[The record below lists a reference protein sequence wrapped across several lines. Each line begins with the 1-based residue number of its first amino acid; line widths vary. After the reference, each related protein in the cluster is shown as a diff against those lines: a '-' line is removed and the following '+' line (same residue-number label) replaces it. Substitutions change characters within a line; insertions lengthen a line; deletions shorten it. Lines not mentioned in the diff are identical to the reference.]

1 MAESLAANGDTPALN
16 GKLADNVLLF
26 ARLLRAAGLQLGTGK
41 IIDAIGAVNL
51 VGVESQ
57 RDLHTALFSQFVTR
71 HEQTPLFDQAFAL
84 FWRNPRLMEKLM
96 GAMLPTTRTEQDQEQ
111 VLRRLG
117 EALSRGGEVQTDPQE
132 QEVELQANLSF
143 SDREILQLKDFE
155 QMSEAELQIARNMLQ
170 KLKLPVPDVRSRRF
184 RASKQKSRIDMRKT
198 LQQSLRNSA
207 TIPLQFKRNRVRPPA
222 IVVLCDISGSMA
234 QYSRMFLHFM
244 HAISNH
250 RDRVH
255 SFVFGT
261 RLTNISRYLRNKD
274 VDIALEA
281 TSCAVEDWSGG
292 TRIGLCL
299 EQFNRL
305 WSRRVLSQGAV
316 VILLTDGL
324 DRGEGDG
331 LQKQMDRL
339 SKSCRQLIWLNPLLR
354 YDKFEPKAQG
364 IQSMLPYVDVFRSA
378 HSVNS
383 LAELPHLLSQS
394 RKQVA

>member
-1 MAESLAANGDTPALN
+1 MAESFAVSGESPALS
-16 GKLADNVLLF
+16 GRLADNVLLF

-41 IIDAIGAVNL
+41 ILDAIEAVNL

-57 RDLHTALFSQFVTR
+57 RDLHIALLSQFVTR
-71 HEQTPLFDQAFAL
+71 HEQTPLFDQAFSL

-96 GAMLPTTRTEQDQEQ
+96 GAMLPTLRTEKDQEQ

-117 EALSRGGEVQTDPQE
+117 EALSKGSEAQSDPQE

-143 SDREILQLKDFE
+143 SDREILQSKDFE

-184 RASKQKSRIDMRKT
+184 QASNQQARIDMRKT

-394 RKQVA
+394 RKRVA

>member
-1 MAESLAANGDTPALN
+1 MAESPAVTGDTPALN

-41 IIDAIGAVNL
+41 IIHAIEAVNL

-57 RDLHTALFSQFVTR
+57 RNLHTALLSQFVTR
-71 HEQTPLFDQAFAL
+71 HEQTPLFDQAFSL

-96 GAMLPTTRTEQDQEQ
+96 GAMLPTVRTEKDQEQ
-111 VLRRLG
+111 ILRRLG
-117 EALSRGGEVQTDPQE
+117 EALYKSGELQTDPQE
-132 QEVELQANLSF
+132 EEVELQANLSF
-143 SDREILQLKDFE
+143 SDREILQSKDFE
-155 QMSEAELQIARNMLQ
+155 QMSEVELQIARNMLQ

-184 RASKQKSRIDMRKT
+184 QASKQKARIDMRKT

-281 TSCAVEDWSGG
+281 TSRAVVDWSGG

-324 DRGEGDG
+324 DRGEGDE

-339 SKSCRQLIWLNPLLR
+339 SKSCRQFIWLNPLLR

-364 IQSMLPYVDVFRSA
+364 ILSMLPYVDVFRSA
-378 HSVNS
+378 HSVQS
-383 LAELPHLLSQS
+383 LAELPDLLSQS
-394 RKQVA
+394 PKLVA

>member
-1 MAESLAANGDTPALN
+1 MAESFAASGESPALS
-16 GKLADNVLLF
+16 GRLADNVLLF

-41 IIDAIGAVNL
+41 ILDAIEAVNL

-57 RDLHTALFSQFVTR
+57 RDLHTALLSQFVTR
-71 HEQTPLFDQAFAL
+71 HEQTPLFDQAFSL
-84 FWRNPRLMEKLM
+84 FWRNPKLMEKLM
-96 GAMLPTTRTEQDQEQ
+96 GAMLPTIRTEKDQEQ

-117 EALSRGGEVQTDPQE
+117 EALSKGSEAQSDPQE

-143 SDREILQLKDFE
+143 SDREVLQSKDFE

-184 RASKQKSRIDMRKT
+184 QASKQQARIDMRKT

-281 TSCAVEDWSGG
+281 TSRAVEDWSGG

-324 DRGEGDG
+324 DRGEGDD

-354 YDKFEPKAQG
+354 YDKFKPKAQG

-378 HSVNS
+378 HSVES
-383 LAELPHLLSQS
+383 LAELPGLLSKQ
-394 RKQVA
+394 RKLVA

>member
-1 MAESLAANGDTPALN
+1 MAESFAVSGESPALS
-16 GKLADNVLLF
+16 GRLADNVLLF

-41 IIDAIGAVNL
+41 ILDAIEAVNL

-57 RDLHTALFSQFVTR
+57 RDLHTALLSQFVAR
-71 HEQTPLFDQAFAL
+71 HEQTPLFDQAFSL

-96 GAMLPTTRTEQDQEQ
+96 GAMLPTIRTEKDQEQ

-117 EALSRGGEVQTDPQE
+117 EALSKGSEAQSDPQE

-143 SDREILQLKDFE
+143 SDREILQSKDFE

-184 RASKQKSRIDMRKT
+184 QACNQQARIDMRKT

-234 QYSRMFLHFM
+234 QYSRIFLHFM

>member
-1 MAESLAANGDTPALN
+1 MAESFAVSGESPALS
-16 GKLADNVLLF
+16 GRLADNVLLF

-41 IIDAIGAVNL
+41 ILDAIEAVNL

-57 RDLHTALFSQFVTR
+57 RDLHTALLSQFVTR
-71 HEQTPLFDQAFAL
+71 HEQTPLFDQAFSL

-96 GAMLPTTRTEQDQEQ
+96 GAMLPTLRTEKDQEQ

-117 EALSRGGEVQTDPQE
+117 EALSKDSEAQSDPQE

-143 SDREILQLKDFE
+143 SDREILQSKDFE

-184 RASKQKSRIDMRKT
+184 QASNQQARIDMRKT

-394 RKQVA
+394 RKRVA

>member
-1 MAESLAANGDTPALN
+1 MAESFAVSGESPALS
-16 GKLADNVLLF
+16 GRLADNVLLF

-41 IIDAIGAVNL
+41 ILDAIEAVNL

-57 RDLHTALFSQFVTR
+57 RDLHTALLSQFVTR
-71 HEQTPLFDQAFAL
+71 HEQTPLFDQAFSL

-96 GAMLPTTRTEQDQEQ
+96 GAMLPTLRTEKDQEQ

-117 EALSRGGEVQTDPQE
+117 EALSKDSEAQSDPQE

-143 SDREILQLKDFE
+143 SDREILQSKDFE

-184 RASKQKSRIDMRKT
+184 QASNQQARIDMRKT

>member
-1 MAESLAANGDTPALN
+1 MAESPAVTGDTPALN
-16 GKLADNVLLF
+16 GKLADNILLF

-41 IIDAIGAVNL
+41 IIHAIEAVNL

-57 RDLHTALFSQFVTR
+57 RNLHTALLSQFVTR
-71 HEQTPLFDQAFAL
+71 HEQTPLFDQAFSL

-96 GAMLPTTRTEQDQEQ
+96 GAMLPTVRTEKDQEQ
-111 VLRRLG
+111 ILRRLG
-117 EALSRGGEVQTDPQE
+117 EALYKSGELQTDPQE

-143 SDREILQLKDFE
+143 SDREILQSKDFE
-155 QMSEAELQIARNMLQ
+155 QMSEVELQIARNMLQ

-184 RASKQKSRIDMRKT
+184 QASKQKARIDMRKT

-281 TSCAVEDWSGG
+281 TSRAVVDWSGG

-324 DRGEGDG
+324 DRGEGDE

-339 SKSCRQLIWLNPLLR
+339 SKSCRQFIWLNPLLR

-364 IQSMLPYVDVFRSA
+364 ILSMLPYVDVFRSA
-378 HSVNS
+378 HSVQS
-383 LAELPHLLSQS
+383 LAELPDLLSQS
-394 RKQVA
+394 PKLVA

>member
-1 MAESLAANGDTPALN
+1 MAKSPAGTGNTPVLN

-41 IIDAIGAVNL
+41 ILDAIEAVNL
-51 VGVESQ
+51 VGIESQ
-57 RDLHTALFSQFVTR
+57 TDLHTALLSQFVTR
-71 HEQTPLFDQAFAL
+71 HEQTPLFDQAFSL

-96 GAMLPTTRTEQDQEQ
+96 GAMLPTIRTEKDRDQ

-117 EALSRGGEVQTDPQE
+117 EALSSGSEVQTDPQE

-143 SDREILQLKDFE
+143 SDREVLQSKDFE
-155 QMSEAELQIARNMLQ
+155 QMSENELQIARNMLQ

-184 RASKQKSRIDMRKT
+184 QASKQKSRIDMRKT

-207 TIPLQFKRNRVRPPA
+207 AIPLQFKRNRVRPPA

-281 TSCAVEDWSGG
+281 TSRAVEDWSGG

-324 DRGEGDG
+324 DRGEGDD

-354 YDKFEPKAQG
+354 YDKFEPRAQG

-378 HSVNS
+378 HSVDS
-383 LAELPHLLSQS
+383 LAELPELLSQQ
-394 RKQVA
+394 RKLVA

>member
-1 MAESLAANGDTPALN
+1 MAESPAVTGDTPALN

-41 IIDAIGAVNL
+41 IIHAIEAVNL

-57 RDLHTALFSQFVTR
+57 RNLHTALLSQFVTR
-71 HEQTPLFDQAFAL
+71 HEQTPLFDQAFSL

-96 GAMLPTTRTEQDQEQ
+96 GAMLPTVRTEKDQEQ
-111 VLRRLG
+111 ILRRLG
-117 EALSRGGEVQTDPQE
+117 EALYKSGELQTDPQE

-143 SDREILQLKDFE
+143 SDREILQSKDFE
-155 QMSEAELQIARNMLQ
+155 QMSEVELQIARNMLQ

-184 RASKQKSRIDMRKT
+184 QASKQKARIDMRKT

-281 TSCAVEDWSGG
+281 TSRAVVDWSGG

-324 DRGEGDG
+324 DRGEGDE
-331 LQKQMDRL
+331 LQKEMDRL
-339 SKSCRQLIWLNPLLR
+339 SKSCRQFIWLNPLLR

-364 IQSMLPYVDVFRSA
+364 ILSMLPYVDVFRSA
-378 HSVNS
+378 HSVQS
-383 LAELPHLLSQS
+383 LAELPDLLSQS
-394 RKQVA
+394 PKLVA